1 MQQSGRS
8 KVISLDCVSV
18 CLSAMI
24 GLSVHPQ
31 EINLLNGNLG
41 TYSVLYANLRLK
53 MKFQTILNQQ
63 VFKKVDYLLQQT

>member
-8 KVISLDCVSV
+8 KAVSLDCVSV

-24 GLSVHPQ
+24 GMSVHPL

-41 TYSVLYANLRLK
+41 AYSVF
-53 MKFQTILNQQ
+53 MC
-63 VFKKVDYLLQQT
+63 

>member
-8 KVISLDCVSV
+8 KVISLDCESV

-24 GLSVHPQ
+24 GLSVHPR

-41 TYSVLYANLRLK
+41 AYSVF
-53 MKFQTILNQQ
+53 MC
-63 VFKKVDYLLQQT
+63 